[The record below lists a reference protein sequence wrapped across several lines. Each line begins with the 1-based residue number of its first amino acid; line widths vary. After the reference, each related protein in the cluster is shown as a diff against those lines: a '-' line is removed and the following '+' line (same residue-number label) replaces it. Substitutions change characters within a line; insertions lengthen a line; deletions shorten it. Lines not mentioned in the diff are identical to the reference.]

1 MMIFTFENNG
11 RRIFYTVHEGGLLTV
26 SQHAY
31 SGREISSALTVKDI
45 PGLVANGTFIPFNNK
60 AAIYAKEIATKS
72 RNRHLVLF
80 IGCVALAV
88 GSILLGVWS

>member
-1 MMIFTFENNG
+1 MMVFTFENNG
-11 RRIFYTVHEGGLLTV
+11 IRIFYAVHESGLVTV
-26 SQHAY
+26 SQY
-31 SGREISSALTVKDI
+31 SGREISSSLTVKDI
-45 PGLVANGTFIPFNNK
+45 PGLVADGTFIPFNNK